1 MIATYCRFFT
11 RDAVGGINMNNCA
24 LYTVLELRKISWG
37 LNFLTIRARS
47 KLWCNRMYIVYSWP
61 PPQYIIWHQIIV
73 DCSKVY
79 IAFAIRIIK
88 LRIKTAHMVLC
99 RNSWVKGAKQDLV
112 KVDPNKF
119 CMGMPPSV
127 EPLAHISTLVLNRLG
142 L

>member
-1 MIATYCRFFT
+1 
-11 RDAVGGINMNNCA
+11 
-24 LYTVLELRKISWG
+24 
-37 LNFLTIRARS
+37 
-47 KLWCNRMYIVYSWP
+47 
-61 PPQYIIWHQIIV
+61 
-73 DCSKVY
+73 
-79 IAFAIRIIK
+79 
-88 LRIKTAHMVLC
+88 MVLC